1 MGCNRSGNSVGRSYK
16 CRSYTTL
23 PASQC
28 EFIVK
33 NSGSKLFFVSTGIQL
48 KKAVAI
54 FRNCPDLKSVI
65 AFDEPKVKK
74 DMDHDFVSLF
84 DTICSLGSGS
94 YPKHEGVIQERIDSF
109 VRSEEHTSELQ
120 SRGHLVCRL
129 LPEKK

>member
-1 MGCNRSGNSVGRSYK
+1 MNQDKKKVDRIKILSENRYEWAVTDLAIQLVGAINVAL
-16 CRSYTTL
+16 YTTL

-54 FRNCPDLKSVI
+54 FRYCPDLKSVI

-74 DMDHDFVSLF
+74 DMEHDFVSFF
-84 DTICSLGSGS
+84 DSICSLVSGS
-94 YPKHEGVIQERIDSF
+94 NPKYEGAIQESIDRIM
-109 VRSEEHTSELQ
+109 
-120 SRGHLVCRL
+120 
-129 LPEKK
+129 P